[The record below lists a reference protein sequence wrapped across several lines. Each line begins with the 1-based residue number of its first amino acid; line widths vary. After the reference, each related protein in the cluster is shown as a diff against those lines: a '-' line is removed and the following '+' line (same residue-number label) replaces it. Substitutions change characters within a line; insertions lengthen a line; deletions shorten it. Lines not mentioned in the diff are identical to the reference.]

1 MIQKVQRVILI
12 SASVFLSGLNLQAQ
26 LSIPQELVVY
36 PDLIVHNAKIV
47 TMNDYSLNA
56 SPGRIAEAMA
66 VRGDL
71 IQFVGSNLEVLRYAG
86 PQTRKIDLNGRTV
99 VPGLIDTHNHLHNS
113 AANEYFRKHPERIE
127 PFFKQFIT
135 SGKTFEEVTK
145 SIQLVVKEHMANR
158 RPGQW
163 AAISLPAGRGVGI
176 GPKYLREGGI
186 TEAQLDAIAP
196 DLPTALLS
204 GGGGFLVNAAARN
217 ELRAMFMGDPANVD
231 AFLNNWEA
239 RGPGTAFAF
248 IRSIAL
254 TKYFGERAG
263 GLAELADVL
272 QEYLGAEPI
281 AGGFTTY
288 SSHLQG
294 LEFLPAFQK
303 LVRENRMPIRLG
315 FAFMGC
321 AEFYGDM
328 AGCFKRH
335 GDWTGMGGKYFWN
348 VGSTLSAIDGGPP
361 GMCTTLKERSGYQ
374 GLVIDGCLAKPGTL
388 YHDAIYTMLRSRMR
402 YVVNHAMGDK
412 SMDIVLDLMEKVVED
427 DPDITLEDMRR
438 LRVTSDH
445 CFLSPRPDQIQ
456 RLAKF
461 GMIIS
466 CPAGPNLPRILPW
479 IPVYGEQITDWNQPA
494 KGLLEGGVMVTS
506 EGEEGGD
513 ATPFYANYQRMTR
526 KTETGKIVGPNQAID
541 RVSAIKMQTIW
552 AAHYVLKEKEL
563 GSLEPGKLADFLVLN
578 KDYFAVPEADIPTV
592 FPLMTILGGKTAMLR
607 AELASDL
614 SVSPIGLQKE
624 WKYRPD
630 VDPAW
635 EAALPRAVE

>member
-1 MIQKVQRVILI
+1 MTQETQRAVLVG
-12 SASVFLSGLNLQAQ
+12 ASIFLLGLSLQAQ
-26 LSIPQELVVY
+26 LSVPQELVVY

-71 IQFVGSNLEVLRYAG
+71 IQFIGSNQEVLRYAG
-86 PQTRKIDLNGRTV
+86 PQTRKIDLNERTV

-113 AANEYFRKHPERIE
+113 AANEYFREHPEKVE
-127 PFFKQFIT
+127 PFVKQFIT

-145 SIQLVVKEHMANR
+145 SIQLIVKEHMANKG
-158 RPGQW
+158 PGQW

-196 DLPTALLS
+196 DLPAALLS
-204 GGGGFLVNAAARN
+204 GGGGFLVNGAARN

-239 RGPGTAFAF
+239 RGPGTAFAVT
-248 IRSIAL
+248 RSIML

-272 QEYLGAEPI
+272 EEYLGAEPI

-335 GDWTGMGGKYFWN
+335 GDWTGMGSRYFWN

-388 YHDAIYTMLRSRMR
+388 YYDAIYTMFRSRMR
-402 YVVNHAMGDK
+402 YVVNHAMGDR
-412 SMDIVLDLMEKVVED
+412 SMDIVLDIMEKVVEE

-445 CFLSPRPDQIQ
+445 CFMSPRPDQIP

-466 CPAGPNLPRILPW
+466 CPAGPNLPRIVPW

-494 KGLLEGGVMVTS
+494 RGLLEGGVMVTS

-526 KTETGKIVGPNQAID
+526 RTETGKIIGPNQAID
-541 RVSAIKMQTIW
+541 RVSAVKMQTIW

-563 GSLEPGKLADFLVLN
+563 GSLEPGKFADFVVLN
-578 KDYFAVPEADIPTV
+578 KDYFTVPQDDIPTV
-592 FPLMTILGGKTAMLR
+592 FPLMTVLGGKIAMLR
-607 AELASDL
+607 AELAEDL
-614 SVSPIGLQKE
+614 GVSPIGLQKA
-624 WKYRPD
+624 WKFKPD
-630 VDPAW
+630 LDPAW
-635 EAALPRAVE
+635 EAQLPRTEE